1 MKFTID
7 LNTLTLGELEEFE
20 EKSGTTLEEFGN
32 GKASTK
38 ATIALI
44 YIQEK
49 RSNPAY
55 TMDDARKIRL
65 TEIEV
70 AEEAANPTKAVRK
83 PKAAS

>member
-49 RSNPAY
+49 RTNPEY
-55 TMDDARKIRL
+55 TMDDARKIRI

-70 AEEAANPTKAVRK
+70 AEEANPPKAGRRPKAV
-83 PKAAS
+83 S